1 MGIVVLTLP
10 TLWRASF
17 FLSDQIHDRGPIVRA
32 KIKPVW
38 LYVGAVTLAGAGAIA
53 LAYPHIGVT
62 VASNF
67 GEFWLLTALIVLGE
81 FFPIKTPRIDGEE
94 GEITVSGIFTF
105 ALLLR
110 FGAGDAM
117 LAQTV
122 ATLLADLRAGK
133 PSWKSVFN
141 SAQIALSLAATGMVI
156 QFTTSGS
163 FTRGIPLFETLDVP
177 GILLSG
183 AVFFVVNNLLC
194 RIAIALHQ
202 RAPVLPFLL
211 SDLGYHAWINC
222 VLLALSPVVVVV
234 AERSLLLVPLLAIPM
249 VIIWSVAT
257 MYAEKDYKAYQAL
270 HDDLTGLPNRTL
282 FYDRLERALLE
293 AKRKSTKVGIMLLDL
308 DRFKEVNDSLGHH
321 IGDVLLR
328 QIGPRVEDVLREV
341 DTFARLGGDEFIVLL
356 PNVGGTEYAIE
367 VAERVLTAIEI
378 PFVLNEVSDGLTID
392 VEASIGLALYPE
404 HGKDVDTLLQRADVA
419 MYVAK
424 EAHTGREV
432 YADDRNRNS
441 ARRLTLLGELRRAVD
456 REELQL
462 FYQPKVNLASGQ
474 VAGVEALLR
483 WDHPGLG
490 KVSPDEFIVAAEQTG
505 LMRSLTRFAL
515 ERALQQWQIW
525 SAQGLVVDIAVNLS
539 RRSLLDS
546 NFVEDAQEILAR
558 CRVPHKNLLLEIT
571 ESSIMADPVRAAEV
585 CHRLNG
591 LGIGLSLDDFG
602 AGYSSLGY
610 LKRLPVQEI
619 KIDKSFILGMT
630 EDENDEV
637 IVRSTI
643 DLARNLGLRVVAE
656 GVETREVWDSLQALG
671 CDLAQGFFLGRPMPG
686 GEFPEWLKT
695 FGDAANLLGPSA
707 IPITAGSK
715 DAGDFR
721 RDPTAAV

>member
-1 MGIVVLTLP
+1 M
-10 TLWRASF
+10 A
-17 FLSDQIHDRGPIVRA
+17 A

-38 LYVGAVTLAGAGAIA
+38 IYVVLFTIAGGLLVAFSGSSPTMTVSGDFGSFWILATFVI
-53 LAYPHIGVT
+53 
-62 VASNF
+62 
-67 GEFWLLTALIVLGE
+67 LGE
-81 FFPIKTPRIDGEE
+81 FFPIRTTGIDGEE
-94 GEITVSGIFTF
+94 GEITVSTIFTF
-105 ALLLR
+105 AMLLH
-110 FGAGDAM
+110 FGTGPALLTQA
-117 LAQTV
+117 A
-122 ATLLADLRAGK
+122 ASLLADLRAGK
-133 PSWKSVFN
+133 PPWKALFN
-141 SAQIALSLAATGMVI
+141 AAQISIALGACGVVI
-156 QFTTSGS
+156 GTLTSGS
-163 FTRGIPLFETLDVP
+163 YEAGVAAFSSADLP
-177 GILLSG
+177 GILLAAG
-183 AVFFVVNNLLC
+183 TLFIVNNLLC
-194 RIAIALHQ
+194 RVAIALSQ
-202 RAPVLPFLL
+202 GAPLIRFLL
-211 SDLGYHAWINC
+211 ADLGYHAWTNC
-222 VLLALSPVVVVV
+222 VLLALSPVVMV
-234 AERSLLLVPLLAIPM
+234 AADRSLLLVPFLAIPM
-249 VIIWSVAT
+249 AIIWSIAT

-270 HDDLTGLPNRTL
+270 HDDLTGLPNRSL
-282 FYDRLERALLE
+282 FYDRLELALLE

-328 QIGPRVEDVLREV
+328 QIGPRVKGVLREV

-356 PNVGGTEYAIE
+356 PDVGNTEYAVE
-367 VAERVLTAIEI
+367 VAERVLAAIEI
-378 PFVLNEVSDGLTID
+378 PFVLDEVSDGLTID
-392 VEASIGLALYPE
+392 VEASLGLALYPE
-404 HGKDVDTLLQRADVA
+404 HGVDVDTLLQRADVA

-432 YADDRNRNS
+432 YAEDRNRNS

-456 REELQL
+456 REELEL
-462 FYQPKVNLASGQ
+462 FYQPKVDLARGQ

-490 KVSPDEFIVAAEQTG
+490 KVEPGEFIVAAEQTG

-515 ERALQQWQIW
+515 ERALQQWQVW
-525 SAQGLVVDIAVNLS
+525 SAQDLVVKIAVNLS
-539 RRSLLDS
+539 RRSLLDP
-546 NFVEDAQEILAR
+546 NFVEDATEILAK
-558 CRVPHKNLLLEIT
+558 CRVSHENLLLEIT

-585 CHRLNG
+585 CHRLND

-656 GVETREVWDSLQALG
+656 GVETREVWDSLQTLG

-707 IPITAGSK
+707 TIPATWGSK
-715 DAGDFR
+715 DNEDSMRG
-721 RDPTAAV
+721 PTAVV